1 MTLEHMLGFFFH
13 GLAYFALSLSMFFLQ
28 YMIYLQY
35 QSYRIIMSRRLSWLG
50 VFGLCEAI
58 VAWDRLFASMTAN
71 GVFLPSFIRP
81 AILGWGYAFLV
92 VFSVQTFRPDA
103 ELPLHPIRLL
113 IVTQIFW
120 LVIYLFVLSVVRD
133 IDQAITS
140 VECLLRYTMA
150 MPGGILA
157 AFGLRSESYQTLK
170 NKMRS
175 RIRPHLRVIEGTMV
189 IFGLLNLVLVPQA
202 PFFPASVVN
211 QTWLPFSSSWVWAI
225 IGVSI
230 TLGLTLALVTVQ
242 SEIESWVES
251 TERIQALTLDRE
263 RISRDLHDSTIQS
276 IYAAGLLLE
285 GVKQIIPSDPER
297 AQAQLTRIMDSL
309 NTIIKDL
316 RQYIFDLRSDMPD
329 DDIKSGISRLLRDFQ
344 TNTLLEITFNV
355 SDEPALSGLSS
366 GELVPGE
373 LVHTLSMERRRHIL
387 QIVREALTNTARHA
401 QARSVEIDLVYGP
414 EALTLTISDDGVGM
428 ESLNVSKGH
437 GMRNIRERAKLLDG
451 ILKIESAPG
460 EGVTYRLA
468 VPY

>member
-1 MTLEHMLGFFFH
+1 MTLEHILGFFFH

-28 YMIYLQY
+28 YMTYLQY

-50 VFGLCEAI
+50 VFGLCEAV
-58 VAWDRLFASMTAN
+58 VAWDGLFASMTAS

-103 ELPLHPIRLL
+103 DLPIHPQRLL
-113 IVTQIFW
+113 IIMQSFW
-120 LVIYLFVLSVVRD
+120 FVLYLLILNIIPD
-133 IDQAITS
+133 IDQAIMS
-140 VECLLRYTMA
+140 AESLFRYTMA
-150 MPGGILA
+150 VPGGILA

-170 NKMRS
+170 KKMRD
-175 RIRPHLRVIEGTMV
+175 RVRPYLRLVEGTMGV
-189 IFGLLNLVLVPQA
+189 FGLLNLILVPQA
-202 PFFPASVVN
+202 PFFPASIIN
-211 QTWLPFSSSWVWAI
+211 QTWLPFHSSWVWAI
-225 IGVSI
+225 IGISI

-297 AQAQLTRIMDSL
+297 AQAQLARIMDSL

-316 RQYIFDLRSDMPD
+316 RQYIFDLRSDMPN

-344 TNTLLEITFNV
+344 TNTLLETSLNI
-355 SDEPALSGLSS
+355 SDESILHDLAPNDFA
-366 GELVPGE
+366 
-373 LVHTLSMERRRHIL
+373 HTLSMERRRHIL

-428 ESLNVSKGH
+428 ESLHVSKGH

-451 ILKIESAPG
+451 TLKIESAPG
-460 EGVTYRLA
+460 EGVTYRLT